1 MFVFGINLPVAEILF
16 VLLVLYVLAMVFIIV
31 QIVKLGRHVRILDET
46 TLEIRRYE
54 ETEEV
59 TLRMLETHG
68 KLSAAEK
75 RRFNAF
81 RAAAVKLQERAAAKL
96 AGGEAP
102 AQIKQAFIA
111 KGVPEHVAT
120 RAVNS
125 AGYWLDRRTSD
136 KSVLDA
142 MKAAA
147 KK

>member
-16 VLLVLYVLAMVFIIV
+16 VLLLLFVLAMVFIIV
-31 QIVKLGRHVRILDET
+31 QLVKLGRHVRILDET
-46 TLEIRRYE
+46 TLEIRKYE
-54 ETEEV
+54 EAEEV
-59 TLRMLETHG
+59 ILRVTETRG

-75 RRFNAF
+75 RHFDAF
-81 RAAAVKLQERAAAKL
+81 RAAAMKLQERAAAKL
-96 AGGEAP
+96 AAGEAP
-102 AQIKQAFIA
+102 VRIKQAFLA

-125 AGYWLDRRTSD
+125 ASYWLDRRTSD
-136 KSVLDA
+136 KSIIDA